1 MSRLHE
7 RNETI
12 AMTHALIV
20 ARIARSDYPDYWPA
34 LFEELS
40 ALMSDTANELVQLR
54 AAGVLSCTVKALCS
68 HDTAARGWRGGSAV
82 ALFQLASQMLT
93 VCGDAVL
100 LAIEQQETVAD
111 GRVVQLY
118 AYGSKIV
125 RRLLSFAASDVQSLA
140 AVTIERELQR
150 IARIGA
156 LIPELRDDSRAASHD
171 TALYILVL
179 QLKMIEQS
187 FARST
192 VEEALIVA
200 AAPYVP
206 ACFAL
211 LAVCDPS
218 SEDTVPMVAL
228 KLLSSVLK
236 DIEVRDAPPMAP
248 YWSAT
253 TLCPLIE
260 LLLERYFV
268 LRDSELNDWAADGE
282 AFFLEQDLDL
292 WQATP
297 RARAKGF
304 ALDCVQLVGDL
315 PALVAGTLTRRI
327 VLAESM
333 RGAEATRLDGARLLD
348 ACYALCGVAAFEL
361 HEHIDFAG
369 WLNERLAPELA
380 AVVEQHEPAHCTDQF
395 APLMQRRV
403 LWLLTAWVND
413 VPASVRPQLCRLLAS
428 VVGAEH
434 ADLVVRLTAV
444 STLHT
449 FVVDSIT
456 SRDAFLPVM
465 RNVRDSI
472 VALVRRVRELET
484 KRGLLEFLG
493 SIVSRYGPVMQDDEL
508 ATIVTLL
515 GQLWDDAV
523 PPAQRLLR
531 RSGSFDFSQFN
542 NNDDDRRGT
551 ADQLLR
557 NEILGVMNNMIL
569 ALSSGRRSVAP
580 LYDTVA
586 PLVRYALDEADK
598 GDDLLLEHAL
608 PLWEA
613 TVAAMTIDEAA
624 TPVVQLY
631 GLLVNRMACSTEHLD
646 LTTRLLTA
654 YWRAP
659 TTLAS
664 DQFASDAAAPTA
676 RLVATLLGDVRDD
689 GLVMLAEMIDVFM
702 QRCMLS
708 EATTAH
714 CEPVLVRAL
723 ALLFSSG
730 ESAEAKRTYALM
742 WARALINRP
751 QWTHALLGAQ
761 QPLAPMSLLGAILD
775 ALLDDADHWS
785 TRQSKTVALA
795 ASAALG
801 LGDSAA
807 LERALLIVNACVEAT
822 FDLTHQPFNE
832 FDVEGAEGNS
842 TLWLFAVD
850 PVNTQQPAQA
860 LHQVLRRLQAERPV
874 EFEAVLANVD
884 AVVMQQFEQLIST
897 NKQ

>member
-1 MSRLHE
+1 
-7 RNETI
+7 
-12 AMTHALIV
+12 MTHALTI
-20 ARIARSDYPDYWPA
+20 ARIARSDYPEHWPT
-34 LFEELS
+34 LFDELS

-68 HDTAARGWRGGSAV
+68 HDTAVRGWRGGSAV
-82 ALFQLASQMLT
+82 ALFALASQMLAL
-93 VCGDAVL
+93 CGDAL
-100 LAIEQQETVAD
+100 LQAFEQQQTVAD
-111 GRVVQLY
+111 GRIVQLY

-125 RRLLSFAASDVQSLA
+125 RRLLSFASSEVQPIA
-140 AVTIERELQR
+140 AATIERELQR
-150 IARIGA
+150 VARIGA
-156 LIPELRDDSRAASHD
+156 LLPQLRDDSRAASHD
-171 TALYILVL
+171 TALYVLVL
-179 QLKMIEQS
+179 QLKMIELS

-192 VEEALIVA
+192 VDESLIVC
-200 AAPYVP
+200 AAPYVQ
-206 ACFAL
+206 ACFTL
-211 LAVCDPS
+211 LALCDPA
-218 SEDTVPMVAL
+218 SEDSVPMIAL
-228 KLLSSVLK
+228 KLLSSVLS
-236 DIEVRDAPPMAP
+236 DAMVRDSAPMAP
-248 YWSAT
+248 FWTAT
-253 TLCPLIE
+253 SLCPLIE

-282 AFFLEQDLDL
+282 AFFLEQDLDM

-304 ALDCVQLVGDL
+304 ALECVQLVADL
-315 PALVAGTLTRRI
+315 PVLVADLLTRRI
-327 VLAESM
+327 VLAESL
-333 RGAEATRLDGARLLD
+333 RAADGTRLDGARLLD

-380 AVVEQHEPAHCTDQF
+380 AVVEDHEPAHCADPF

-413 VPASVRPQLCRLLAS
+413 VPASVRPQLCRLLAT
-428 VVGAEH
+428 VVGAEQ

-456 SRDAFLPVM
+456 NRDAFLPVM
-465 RNVRDSI
+465 RSVRDSI

-484 KRGLLEFLG
+484 KRGLLEFLS
-493 SIVSRYGPVMQDDEL
+493 SIVSRYGPLMQDDEL
-508 ATIVTLL
+508 ATIVALL

-523 PPAQRLLR
+523 PPTQRLLR
-531 RSGSFDFSQFN
+531 RSGSYDFAQFN
-542 NNDDDRRGT
+542 SNEDDRRGT

-569 ALSSGRRSVAP
+569 ALASGRRSVAP

-586 PLVRYALDEADK
+586 PLVRYALDEADR

-613 TVAAMTIDEAA
+613 TVSAMTIDEAA
-624 TPVVQLY
+624 APLLALY
-631 GLLVNRMACSTEHLD
+631 GLLVDRMSRSTEHLD

-664 DQFASDAAAPTA
+664 DQLASDAAGPTA
-676 RLVATLLGDVRDD
+676 RLVASLLGDVRDD
-689 GLVMLAEMIDVFM
+689 ALVMLAEMIDVFL

-708 EATTAH
+708 EATTVH

-723 ALLFSSG
+723 ALLFSDE
-730 ESAEAKRTYALM
+730 ESAEAKRCYGLM

-751 QWTHALLGAQ
+751 QWTHSVLVAQ
-761 QPLAPMSLLGAILD
+761 QSHTPVSLLGAILD
-775 ALLDDADHWS
+775 ILLDDADHWN
-785 TRQSKTVALA
+785 TRQCKTVALA

-801 LGDSAA
+801 LGDAAA
-807 LERALLIVNACVEAT
+807 LERALLVVNACVEAT
-822 FDLTHQPFNE
+822 FDLSHQPFNE

-842 TLWLFAVD
+842 ALWLFAID
-850 PVNTQQPAQA
+850 PVNTQEPAHA
-860 LHQVLRRLQAERPV
+860 LQQVLQRLQVERPV
-874 EFEAVLANVD
+874 DFAAAMATVD
-884 AVVMQQFEQLIST
+884 AVVMEQFERLVSNT